1 MGTFEYSLFRS
12 LCCVGQLVTA
22 PELLRT
28 AALGT
33 ERIHGICKGTNGL
46 CPCIKKLMV
55 ITSPSH
61 HSLRIRVLT
70 FMYVASLQITGI
82 LLMYPL
88 A

>member
-1 MGTFEYSLFRS
+1 MGTFEYSRFRS

-46 CPCIKKLMV
+46 CALYKKAHGHYLPF
-55 ITSPSH
+55 TP
-61 HSLRIRVLT
+61 
-70 FMYVASLQITGI
+70 
-82 LLMYPL
+82 
-88 A
+88 